1 MKHATLTAR
10 TAISDHDKKV
20 IALVRVCIGFT
31 NQPIQELAENY
42 TISFIGSGC
51 VSDFVVSQRA
61 MDMPDELVSLQ
72 IATALSMGLKIN
84 SWRIKSSRYRPPVR
98 Q

>member
-42 TISFIGSGC
+42 TISFIGIT
-51 VSDFVVSQRA
+51 
-61 MDMPDELVSLQ
+61 LQ
-72 IATALSMGLKIN
+72 TKD
-84 SWRIKSSRYRPPVR
+84 KSSGKKP
-98 Q
+98 QK